1 MALDE
6 STNNL
11 VKLEDNGIVAYIDP
25 NLRDALQQ
33 FGAINIDF
41 VTRPDGQGGYMI
53 RAGQPSECNP
63 DSCSSCG

>member
-6 STNNL
+6 STDNL
-11 VKLEDNGIVAYIDP
+11 VKLENNGIVAYIDP
-25 NLRDALQQ
+25 NLRDSLQQ

-53 RAGQPSECNP
+53 RAGQPGDCEP
-63 DSCSSCG
+63 GSCKGC

>member
-6 STNNL
+6 STDNL
-11 VKLEDNGIVAYIDP
+11 VKLEDNGIIAYIDP
-25 NLRDALQQ
+25 NLRDSLQQ

-53 RAGQPSECNP
+53 RAGQPGDCKP
-63 DSCSSCG
+63 GSCSGC

>member
-6 STNNL
+6 STENL
-11 VKLEDNGIVAYIDP
+11 VKLENNGIVAYIDA
-25 NLRDALQQ
+25 NLRESLQQ

-53 RAGQPSECNP
+53 RAGQPGDCNP
-63 DSCSSCG
+63 DNCKSCG